1 MERKERKGV
10 RLHTYDYSQNGVY
23 FVTLC
28 AKDRK
33 KLFGEIVGDGAL
45 DVPTIRLSAVGEVI
59 DKYIKSTH
67 RIPGVTVEKYVI
79 MPNHLH
85 LLIGIHRDDGTSRAP
100 SPTDDCTPPACNP
113 SVAPHNQLLP
123 HTIATLKRFVHRDVG
138 YTVFQRSYYDH
149 VVRGEQDYRE
159 IWEYIDQN
167 PQKWQQDRFFVCE

>member
-28 AKDRK
+28 ATDRK
-33 KLFGEIVGDGAL
+33 KLFGEIVG
-45 DVPTIRLSAVGEVI
+45 
-59 DKYIKSTH
+59 
-67 RIPGVTVEKYVI
+67 
-79 MPNHLH
+79 
-85 LLIGIHRDDGTSRAP
+85 
-100 SPTDDCTPPACNP
+100 DCTPPACNP

-167 PQKWQQDRFFVCE
+167 PQKWQLDRFFVCE